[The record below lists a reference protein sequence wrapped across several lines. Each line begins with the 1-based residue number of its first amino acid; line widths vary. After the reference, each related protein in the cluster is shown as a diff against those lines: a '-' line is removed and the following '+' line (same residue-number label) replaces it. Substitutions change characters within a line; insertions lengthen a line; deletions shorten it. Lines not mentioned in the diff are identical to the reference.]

1 MILIIAVSYGGS
13 PNIPAYLASLQ
24 RQDVSDWHLIVV
36 NNSGDPFE
44 ARELRRMTSTD
55 QRVAVLEPG
64 ANLGYFGAIRWALK
78 EAEWLA
84 PWLIISNTDVEVLST
99 DAFSR
104 LERIHQ
110 ETNVPP
116 AVVAPSITS
125 RRTGRDQNPLME
137 RRPRLSELRRRRFM
151 LASPTVAQLAILGSA
166 ARRRLPQLGRPAPTA
181 SGGREIYAPHGSFMA
196 IHQSYFAGGG
206 DLEYPLFLFGEESYV
221 ADQCWRAGLRVLYV
235 PGIMVAHLEHQ
246 QTRLLRPRHLLR
258 LSGAAAKYAYDAF
271 FADSLDDNHPR
282 RSAGYFR
289 YLPGASQAD
298 DS

>member
-1 MILIIAVSYGGS
+1 VILIIAVSYGGS

-36 NNSGDPFE
+36 NNSGDPLE
-44 ARELRRMTSTD
+44 ARELRRITHTD
-55 QRVAVLEPG
+55 QRVTVLEPG
-64 ANLGYFGAIRWALK
+64 GNLGYFGAIRWALK
-78 EAEWLA
+78 EAEWPA

-110 ETNVPP
+110 ETSIPP

-125 RRTGRDQNPLME
+125 RLTGRDQNPFQE
-137 RRPRLSELRRRRFM
+137 QRPRLSELYRRRLM
-151 LASPTVAQLAILGSA
+151 LASPTVAQLAILGST
-166 ARRRLPQLGRPAPTA
+166 ARRRLSKFGRPGLTA
-181 SGGREIYAPHGSFMA
+181 SGARKIYAPHGSFMV

-235 PGIMVAHLEHQ
+235 PGIRVAHLEHQ
-246 QTRLLRPRHLLR
+246 QTRVLRPRHLLR
-258 LSGAAAKYAYDAF
+258 LSGAAAKYAYKASF
-271 FADSLDDNHPR
+271 VDSVHDDRP
-282 RSAGYFR
+282 
-289 YLPGASQAD
+289 
-298 DS
+298 